1 LCSEYVTIQVGTEGQ
16 RHKGTKVQMHKEN
29 MNLYYLNRDEFDKL
43 YELSQEIERMLS
55 SLIRKLSSNRQDNFV
70 PLCLCA
76 Y

>member
-1 LCSEYVTIQVGTEGQ
+1 M
-16 RHKGTKVQMHKEN
+16 HKGTKGQMHKEN